1 LHKEHK
7 HYGGENMETLFLNW
21 KNVGTDSEEEVLRYC
36 HNCGKKVIFKDSLVR
51 RENANG
57 KNIYRWAIY
66 KCEKGHTWNRKLKN
80 LKAFNNMEDNIA
92 PDTPSKLYT
101 TLYDDKVN
109 QVEKYINEGLTIV
122 DIKSDNYES
131 IEILIDEVEGK
142 TRVDSLLST
151 KFQDLSRNKIKKLI
165 EMGKILINECTIK
178 SNKFIKSSCR
188 ITILDV
194 QKI

>member
-1 LHKEHK
+1 
-7 HYGGENMETLFLNW
+7 METLVLNW
-21 KNVGTDSEEEVLRYC
+21 KNVGMKSEEEVLRYC
-36 HNCGKKVIFKDSLVR
+36 HNCGKKVVFKDSLVR

-101 TLYDDKVN
+101 SLYDEKGN
-109 QVEKYINEGLTIV
+109 EVEKYINEDLSIV
-122 DIKSDNYES
+122 ELKSINYES
-131 IEILIDEVEGK
+131 IEILIDEVESK
-142 TRVDSLLST
+142 TRVDNLLSS
-151 KFQDLSRNKIKKLI
+151 KFEDLSRNKIKKLM
-165 EMGKILINECTIK
+165 EKGKILLNECTIK
-178 SNKFIKSSCR
+178 SNKFIKASCK

-194 QKI
+194 QEI